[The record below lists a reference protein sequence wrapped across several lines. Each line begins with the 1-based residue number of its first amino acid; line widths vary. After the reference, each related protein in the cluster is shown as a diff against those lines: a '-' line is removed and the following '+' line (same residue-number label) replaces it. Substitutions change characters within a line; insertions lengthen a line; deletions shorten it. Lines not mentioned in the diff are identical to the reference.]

1 MNHLF
6 SLVEEM
12 KTNTTNQIDLDDKDY
27 TVQPST
33 SGQNKRKAEDDCYCP
48 PPKHKPLMPYLFDIA
63 NGNLT
68 EVASM
73 TLNNMPGQ
81 GQKWLNIVFK
91 DE

>member
-1 MNHLF
+1 M
-6 SLVEEM
+6 
-12 KTNTTNQIDLDDKDY
+12 DY
-27 TVQPST
+27 TVQPSA

-48 PPKHKPLMPYLFDIA
+48 PPKQKPLMTYLFDIA

-91 DE
+91 DEYITLNTQHPLWTMRLTT